1 MILRD
6 MMKAL
11 ILLQLMKG
19 MGDCELC
26 GAMNVS
32 TNKVKYHKSNVESC
46 TRCSEKMNLVPV
58 FTPRRRQV
66 TKSVKSRVYSSKN
79 NLNTKSLIENFSK
92 IISKKRISKK
102 WSKKELA
109 EKSNVRLIDIQNIE
123 SGKILE
129 DKVVQKIEKT
139 LGINLFTDESSLDYR
154 KVRTNKGGGM
164 TLGDFLDN

>member
-1 MILRD
+1 
-6 MMKAL
+6 MKAL
-11 ILLQLMKG
+11 ILLQLLRG

-32 TNKVKYHKSNVESC
+32 TKKVKYHKSNVESC
-46 TRCSEKMNLVPV
+46 SRCCEKMNLIPV
-58 FTPRRRQV
+58 ITPRRNTLV
-66 TKSVKSRVYSSKN
+66 NHKKSRVYSSKN
-79 NLNTKSLIENFSK
+79 NLNTTSLIVNFSK
-92 IISKKRISKK
+92 VITKKRIQKN

-139 LGINLFTDESSLDYR
+139 LEINLFTDEREPDFR
-154 KVRTNKGGGM
+154 KVRRNNGGGM